1 MLILHFTT
9 HQTFEI
15 KYFKLLTFQVK
26 NEFNQHCVMFK
37 ASAAFAKLQA
47 AGIRNFDMGEQ
58 NARTQI
64 MRYLSFLVLLLISFG
79 TANAQQPKLQKA
91 TFGMGCFWCTEAL
104 FQRLDGVVSI
114 KSGYEGGDVPNPSY
128 EDVCTG
134 TTGHAEVTEITFN
147 PAKISYEALLAVFW
161 KSHDPTTLNRQGAD
175 VGTQYR
181 SVVFYHDATQRDI
194 AAKYKAALNKSNA
207 YGKPVVTEVT
217 AAQKFY
223 VAEPYHQ
230 NYFNKNKNEPYCRLV
245 IQPKLEKLEKVFK
258 AQLKK

>member
-1 MLILHFTT
+1 M
-9 HQTFEI
+9 
-15 KYFKLLTFQVK
+15 KYFSIF
-26 NEFNQHCVMFK
+26 
-37 ASAAFAKLQA
+37 
-47 AGIRNFDMGEQ
+47 
-58 NARTQI
+58 
-64 MRYLSFLVLLLISFG
+64 VLLLLSIG
-79 TANAQQPKLQKA
+79 TTKAQQPKLQKA

-114 KSGYEGGDVPNPSY
+114 KSGYEGGDVVNPSY

-147 PAKISYEALLAVFW
+147 PAKISYEELLAVFW

-181 SVVFYHDATQRDI
+181 SVVFYHDAAQRDI
-194 AAKYKAALNKSNA
+194 AARYKAALNKSNA
-207 YGKPVVTEVT
+207 YGKPVVTEIT
-217 AAQKFY
+217 PAQKFY